1 MPLSLAQP
9 VSFVALALALLVA
22 SLCRESRAD
31 CGGPHSACVSAE
43 TLWVDPFPGP
53 SLGVSLPS
61 QRPEGLHLG
70 ATLGF
75 AHESLIAVAAAPDPY
90 GNEIP
95 VLDDWWTSQLF
106 LSTPVSVLGPA
117 FGAALDFGLVLPISW
132 GADGRGLPGVT
143 TRAGHGSVAGLGD
156 PRLSLRFVRELA
168 GWHLGVLQDVTL
180 PLGFEQSFLHAPSVG
195 YAPKLGAEWRDARW
209 SWAIELG
216 ARLRRASPFG
226 PVRFGSEA
234 LLASHASFLAAEHTR
249 LLIEAW
255 SVPSLT
261 RDEFTFPQRR
271 LTIRRVPTELSLAV
285 AQQLGD
291 LTGLLAIGTSL
302 PLSPQEANGAT
313 STVSGPP
320 GPTLR
325 LHLQIEG
332 SVW

>member
-1 MPLSLAQP
+1 MPPSLAQP
-9 VSFVALALALLVA
+9 VSFVSLALALLVA

-43 TLWVDPFPGP
+43 TLWIDPFPGP

-106 LSTPVSVLGPA
+106 LSAPVAGLGPA
-117 FGAALDFGLVLPISW
+117 LGAALDLGLVLPISW
-132 GADGRGLPGVT
+132 GASGHGLPGVT
-143 TRAGHGSVAGLGD
+143 TRTGHGSVAGIGD
-156 PRLSLRFVRELA
+156 PRLSLRFARELA
-168 GWHLGVLQDVTL
+168 GWHVGVTQEVTL
-180 PLGFEQSFLHAPSVG
+180 PLGQEQTFLHTRSVG
-195 YAPKLGAEWRDARW
+195 YAPKLGLEWRDVRW
-209 SWAIELG
+209 SWAFELG
-216 ARLRRASPFG
+216 ARLRRASPFV

-234 LLASHASFLAAEHTR
+234 LFASHASFGVTEHTQ
-249 LLIEAW
+249 LAIEAW
-255 SVPSLT
+255 ALPSLT
-261 RDEFTFPQRR
+261 RDEFTFPERR
-271 LTIRRVPTELSLAV
+271 VAIRRVPSELSLAV
-285 AQQLGD
+285 AQRLWD

-302 PLSPQEANGAT
+302 PLSSQEDDGAT

-332 SVW
+332 TLR